1 MENPVKDSYEE
12 LLKWLDPRN
21 AHPDSEVGVRAAR
34 KMEYKLR
41 FDEII
46 ARDRQ
51 STAAER
57 QAKALVRAT
66 WALAFL
72 AVLQLVLAVFT
83 AYRAGH

>member
-21 AHPDSEVGVRAAR
+21 AHPESQVGVGAAR
-34 KMEYKLR
+34 KLEYKLR

-46 ARDRQ
+46 AREHQ
-51 STAAER
+51 GAAADR

-72 AVLQLVLAVFT
+72 TGLQLALAVFT
-83 AYRAGH
+83 AYKAGH